1 MSIYIKFLASFLSP
15 KSLHIFRNGHID
27 LYFVSTISI
36 IYSNMVL
43 LGLAYVNERK
53 TYFTYTYR
61 EIVLKFGNGQ
71 KFNWNISLSLG
82 KWSLAEHITFFD
94 ILVPPIW
101 KISLHFNDQC
111 LAYISEMDLELC
123 IKYLHCRSGQL
134 FFFAGTGCAH
144 HPAEHWWMVHLW
156 LPAMKIWIICSINYT
171 TIEMLSYQYRNS
183 TGGDKTVY
191 ACLIS
196 TVAFPYTGK
205 KTPLG
210 LRASAVM
217 ILQCFS
223 RTPNPPAAGRISRV
237 TGHEKLGYI
246 KSINKINS
254 LKVCWPTFD
263 SIIML
268 GFFPQMATHKWLRSF
283 REGCSLQNHCLHPQ
297 HIISDFRLNLHILTN
312 RQLCIGMGDPALC
325 LGKCMCRS
333 LRLWNSLGIQVNALT
348 SLSFLFLFF
357 RPAVGGF
364 LSCGTSTGACTSA
377 GCSSGISGSSAG
389 CSSGISG
396 SVSSSSASATTACHG
411 RVRLFPPKLTTTWYL
426 NRSTCTSVADCS
438 SPS

>member
-1 MSIYIKFLASFLSP
+1 
-15 KSLHIFRNGHID
+15 
-27 LYFVSTISI
+27 
-36 IYSNMVL
+36 MVL

-53 TYFTYTYR
+53 TYFTYIYI
-61 EIVLKFGNGQ
+61 EIVQKFGNGQ

-101 KISLHFNDQC
+101 TISLQFNDQC
-111 LAYISEMDLELC
+111 PAYISKMELELC

-144 HPAEHWWMVHLW
+144 YPAEHWWMVHLW

-191 ACLIS
+191 DCLIS
-196 TVAFPYTGK
+196 TMAFPYTGN

-223 RTPNPPAAGRISRV
+223 RTPNPPATGRISRV
-237 TGHEKLGYI
+237 TGHEKLSYI
-246 KSINKINS
+246 KSMNKIKRCQKKMAVQTRWPATGGPLVRVFSVVNS
-254 LKVCWPTFD
+254 LKVCWPTVD

-268 GFFPQMATHKWLRSF
+268 GFFPPNGHSQVTQVFSWRLPFTESLPASTTH
-283 REGCSLQNHCLHPQ
+283 
-297 HIISDFRLNLHILTN
+297 
-312 RQLCIGMGDPALC
+312 
-325 LGKCMCRS
+325 
-333 LRLWNSLGIQVNALT
+333 
-348 SLSFLFLFF
+348 LSFN
-357 RPAVGGF
+357 
-364 LSCGTSTGACTSA
+364 SNSNSN
-377 GCSSGISGSSAG
+377 SGSFNSNSN
-389 CSSGISG
+389 SSQ
-396 SVSSSSASATTACHG
+396 
-411 RVRLFPPKLTTTWYL
+411 
-426 NRSTCTSVADCS
+426 
-438 SPS
+438 SPEYQLQLQLRRF

>member
-1 MSIYIKFLASFLSP
+1 M
-15 KSLHIFRNGHID
+15 
-27 LYFVSTISI
+27 
-36 IYSNMVL
+36 
-43 LGLAYVNERK
+43 NERK
-53 TYFTYTYR
+53 TYFTYIYL

-111 LAYISEMDLELC
+111 LAYISEMELELC

-134 FFFAGTGCAH
+134 FFLAGTGYAH

-156 LPAMKIWIICSINYT
+156 LPAMKMWIICSINYT

-191 ACLIS
+191 DCLIS
-196 TVAFPYTGK
+196 TMAFPYTGK

-237 TGHEKLGYI
+237 TGHEKLGNI
-246 KSINKINS
+246 KSINKI
-254 LKVCWPTFD
+254 KIKRCQKKMAVQTRWPATGGATGE
-263 SIIML
+263 
-268 GFFPQMATHKWLRSF
+268 GFFCSRFTESVLAHSWF
-283 REGCSLQNHCLHPQ
+283 RY
-297 HIISDFRLNLHILTN
+297 DV
-312 RQLCIGMGDPALC
+312 
-325 LGKCMCRS
+325 
-333 LRLWNSLGIQVNALT
+333 GI
-348 SLSFLFLFF
+348 
-357 RPAVGGF
+357 
-364 LSCGTSTGACTSA
+364 
-377 GCSSGISGSSAG
+377 
-389 CSSGISG
+389 
-396 SVSSSSASATTACHG
+396 
-411 RVRLFPPKLTTTWYL
+411 FPPNGHSQVTQEFSWRLQSTESLPASTTHHFWL
-426 NRSTCTSVADCS
+426 SSKPPHFDNSVLEWVIQ
-438 SPS
+438 PSA